1 MRRELTVPF
10 ETRGQRGLVNI
21 RVLANNDPWA
31 SGHQLVVPDLDAE
44 SFRGFPI
51 CTATLRYH
59 GQGLNAMMGWVQLIT
74 NTEAA
79 TGRST
84 VEVDVAPILTGPLY
98 SYGHLPTFFDAP
110 ANPDHPDGV
119 WRADTF
125 LVIVPDVIRTRVLVP
140 IAAFRWGYRLV
151 GGHPDALDP
160 ERRETDWAEFK
171 TVLST
176 SYPDWTYL

>member
-1 MRRELTVPF
+1 MRRELSVPF
-10 ETRGQRGLVNI
+10 ECRGHRGLISI

-59 GQGLNAMMGWVQLIT
+59 GQGINAIMGWVQLIT
-74 NTEAA
+74 NIEAA
-79 TGRST
+79 TRST
-84 VEVDVAPILTGPLY
+84 AVEVDASPIQPGPLY
-98 SYGHLPTFFDAP
+98 AYGHLPTFFDAP

-125 LVIVPDVIRTRVLVP
+125 LVIVPDVMRTRVLVP

-151 GGHPDALDP
+151 GGHPDPLDP
-160 ERRETDWAEFK
+160 ERRDSDWSEFK
-171 TVLST
+171 AVLSAAH
-176 SYPDWTYL
+176 PDWSFL